1 MIQQFEYSS
10 SGPRPENQDSQSFT
24 RTGDA
29 AFAAIADGVG
39 GNNGGKYAS
48 DFVVRF
54 MADKFKENINL
65 KEALGL
71 ANAKILELASEHEDL
86 SSMASTFTGC
96 SIENLRLNGVHCG
109 DSRLYILR
117 GNGLKQ
123 LSEDHSEVAK
133 LLRKGKLSAKE
144 AINYPRRN
152 VLYSAIGAGE
162 SIEIQDFEFSLQP
175 KDRILLLTDGVSGV
189 VSKKQVR
196 DLSVASPSLENFGE
210 HLIDLIEAGKPTDN
224 FTFQIIEI

>member
-1 MIQQFEYSS
+1 
-10 SGPRPENQDSQSFT
+10 
-24 RTGDA
+24 
-29 AFAAIADGVG
+29 
-39 GNNGGKYAS
+39 
-48 DFVVRF
+48 
-54 MADKFKENINL
+54 
-65 KEALGL
+65 
-71 ANAKILELASEHEDL
+71 
-86 SSMASTFTGC
+86 MASTFTGC

-196 DLSVASPSLENFGE
+196 DLVCQ
-210 HLIDLIEAGKPTDN
+210 IEEKVIFKKQLLAIIK
-224 FTFQIIEI
+224 FTSILANMKMVR

>member
-1 MIQQFEYSS
+1 MIKQFEYSS

-71 ANAKILELASEHEDL
+71 ANAKILELASEHED
-86 SSMASTFTGC
+86 
-96 SIENLRLNGVHCG
+96 IY
-109 DSRLYILR
+109 D
-117 GNGLKQ
+117 GL
-123 LSEDHSEVAK
+123 
-133 LLRKGKLSAKE
+133 
-144 AINYPRRN
+144 
-152 VLYSAIGAGE
+152 
-162 SIEIQDFEFSLQP
+162 
-175 KDRILLLTDGVSGV
+175 
-189 VSKKQVR
+189 
-196 DLSVASPSLENFGE
+196 
-210 HLIDLIEAGKPTDN
+210 
-224 FTFQIIEI
+224 